1 MQILKN
7 HNKMIILVA
16 VVIFIAL
23 IPLFGLFF
31 EMILNLGRI
40 AGTFMRQIMEGNVC
54 I

>member
-1 MQILKN
+1 MQVLKN
-7 HNKMIILVA
+7 HNKIIMIVA

-31 EMILNLGRI
+31 EMILNLGRV
-40 AGTFMRQIMEGNVC
+40 AGTFMRQVIEGNVC